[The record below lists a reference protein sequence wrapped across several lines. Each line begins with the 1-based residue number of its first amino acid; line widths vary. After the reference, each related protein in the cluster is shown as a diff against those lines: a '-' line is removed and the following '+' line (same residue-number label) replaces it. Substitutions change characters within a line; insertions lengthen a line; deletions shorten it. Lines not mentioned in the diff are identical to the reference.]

1 MKRLLKEL
9 CVGGQR
15 GDVAWRGILNSL
27 FSLLLSSFFVSFSRS
42 VLCTGT
48 LMLFSSLFLLF
59 LLSLLL
65 YWGGADDLS
74 LILKY
79 KHLIGWRH
87 KKNWSDQIRRRNE
100 KGSTK
105 CVLDPF
111 PPCSFSVVCYPLP
124 CPTSPP
130 LLLTRRYYTP
140 CTNHVLIIRR
150 RETGA
155 GGEGNKGRI
164 QWIWEIYSKT

>member
-59 LLSLLL
+59 LLSSFFFSFSSFFIG
-65 YWGGADDLS
+65 GGADDLS

-79 KHLIGWRH
+79 KHLIG
-87 KKNWSDQIRRRNE
+87 
-100 KGSTK
+100 
-105 CVLDPF
+105 
-111 PPCSFSVVCYPLP
+111 
-124 CPTSPP
+124 
-130 LLLTRRYYTP
+130 
-140 CTNHVLIIRR
+140 
-150 RETGA
+150 
-155 GGEGNKGRI
+155 
-164 QWIWEIYSKT
+164 

>member
-48 LMLFSSLFLLF
+48 LMLFSSFSSF
-59 LLSLLL
+59 SSFFL

-111 PPCSFSVVCYPLP
+111 PPCSFSFVCYPLP

-130 LLLTRRYYTP
+130 PPPNTKILHPLYKSCINNKKKR
-140 CTNHVLIIRR
+140 N
-150 RETGA
+150 G
-155 GGEGNKGRI
+155 GWGEGNKGRI